1 MGYHIPNKNEKTYN
15 FDKIGTSIKLSE
27 LNGTI
32 VPHIASAI
40 LDEDDVDKDPVKL
53 GINNGILLTLTA
65 FLAEGMS
72 DIVDHPK
79 FENCVYQALSRVPS
93 LTALVTHDCN
103 N

>member
-1 MGYHIPNKNEKTYN
+1 MGYHITNNIEKTYN
-15 FDKIGTSIKLSE
+15 FDKIGTSIKLSK
-27 LNGTI
+27 LNGTV
-32 VPHIASAI
+32 VPHITSAI
-40 LDEDDVDKDPVKL
+40 VDEDAANKDPVGF

-72 DIVDHPK
+72 DIVDHPN
-79 FENCVYQALSRVPS
+79 FENCLYQAISRVPS